1 MNVDKVRRRPPR
13 EVGGGLQRVVDDW
26 GGRDDKTS
34 KAVEVKSHVTSR
46 GGEAASKSSVN
57 ASDGAPWRRYSLPRQ
72 PYPDLREGA
81 LLPLVLC
88 CHIPGF
94 TECDLHAWQG
104 DCLPL
109 SQAGAI
115 IDVAVDDR
123 RTTHEH
129 VSDDS
134 FLVSRDGGT
143 CNRRQSLSVAVAE
156 DKREVTDATSFCFS
170 GERGSALS
178 PPRTI
183 QFVLGQ
189 KSAASEGRQVR
200 QRFQA
205 RMGLE
210 MSGKQH

>member
-1 MNVDKVRRRPPR
+1 MPGRLTRHLECYTSVKLRGEDDYKHVDMNVDKVRRRPPR

-94 TECDLHAWQG
+94 TECDLHAW
-104 DCLPL
+104 
-109 SQAGAI
+109 
-115 IDVAVDDR
+115 
-123 RTTHEH
+123 
-129 VSDDS
+129 
-134 FLVSRDGGT
+134 
-143 CNRRQSLSVAVAE
+143 
-156 DKREVTDATSFCFS
+156 VT
-170 GERGSALS
+170 
-178 PPRTI
+178 
-183 QFVLGQ
+183 
-189 KSAASEGRQVR
+189 
-200 QRFQA
+200 
-205 RMGLE
+205 
-210 MSGKQH
+210 